1 MNINPMNFVF
11 NLKYMA
17 YGMLTIFAVIGIII
31 IITMLLNKFTSGRE

>member
-1 MNINPMNFVF
+1 MNFVF

-17 YGMLTIFAVIGIII
+17 YGMLTILAVIGIII